1 MRAYYYDNLPGDQRL
16 AHDSGREVPAAH
28 LASLG
33 IHHYHLPSLDSVNDL
48 AAQRAY
54 KNRDEVTISPSTLP
68 NYEDKVK
75 AFFAEHLHE
84 DEEIRYILDGAGYF
98 DVRSEGDEWIRIRLE
113 KYDMMIMPPG
123 IYHRF
128 TTDEKNVRV
137 VAVCFCEGWL
147 WEIRS
152 TFVWLTSDPLQ
163 YTKAM
168 RLFQDDPKWTP
179 LNRGEETDK
188 NTFRQQYLESR
199 AAGTPVASH

>member
-16 AHDSGREVPAAH
+16 AHDSGREVPAEH

-33 IHHYHLPSLDSVNDL
+33 IHHYHLPSLESVNEV

-54 KNRDEVTISPSTLP
+54 KNRDQVTISPTTLP

-98 DVRSEGDEWIRIRLE
+98 DVRNEGDEWIRIRLE
-113 KYDMMIMPPG
+113 KHDMMIMPPG

-128 TTDEKNVRV
+128 TTDEKN
-137 VAVCFCEGWL
+137 
-147 WEIRS
+147 
-152 TFVWLTSDPLQ
+152 

-188 NTFRQQYLESR
+188 NTFRQQYLDSR
-199 AAGTPVASH
+199 AAGAPVASH